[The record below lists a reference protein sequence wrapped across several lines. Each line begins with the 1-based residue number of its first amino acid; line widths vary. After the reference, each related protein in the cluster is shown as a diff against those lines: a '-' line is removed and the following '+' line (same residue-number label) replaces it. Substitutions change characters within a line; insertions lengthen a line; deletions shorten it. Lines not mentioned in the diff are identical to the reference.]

1 MSVSSLE
8 RLVPYVLSILRIVAA
23 LLFIEHGL
31 AKFFGFPVR
40 TMEVP
45 PLFDL
50 EWFAAVIEFGG
61 GVLLALGLFTR
72 AAAIIASG
80 EMAIG
85 YFLFHAPQGF
95 YPYVNHGELA
105 IMYCFV
111 FLYLVFAGAGPWSL
125 DALFWGQAR
134 QSMIRKSGSQF
145 FEKIMLQESFSK
157 NNCSSL

>member
-1 MSVSSLE
+1 MDEISSLPTRDSAGLWVSSLD
-8 RLVPYVLSILRIVAA
+8 RLAPYVLSILRIMAA

-40 TMEVP
+40 TLEVP

-72 AAAIIASG
+72 AAALIASG

-85 YFLFHAPQGF
+85 YFLFHAPEGF
-95 YPYVNHGELA
+95 HPYVNHGELA

-125 DALFWGQAR
+125 DALFWGKRA
-134 QSMIRKSGSQF
+134 
-145 FEKIMLQESFSK
+145 
-157 NNCSSL
+157 NP